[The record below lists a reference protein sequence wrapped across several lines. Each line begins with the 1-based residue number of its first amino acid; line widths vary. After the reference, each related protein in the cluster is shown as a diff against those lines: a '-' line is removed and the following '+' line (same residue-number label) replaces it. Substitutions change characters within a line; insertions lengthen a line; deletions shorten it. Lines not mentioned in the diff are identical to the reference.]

1 MIEAKRVR
9 ANDHRNTSE
18 ESESLDY
25 EGGLRIGCVVTV
37 TMCLL
42 FVWNVFDIV
51 S

>member
-25 EGGLRIGCVVTV
+25 EGGSPDRLCRHSYNVPSFCVE
-37 TMCLL
+37 CL
-42 FVWNVFDIV
+42 
-51 S
+51 